1 MTDKPSS
8 ECTAGPRELKDPTSK
23 AYALQTLRALRRYLE
38 SATLDE
44 ELVREELQRIEKYK
58 HWKVLGYANKKEMFQ
73 KEGLQSRLQKIKLRA
88 KRLEG
93 KTINAADN
101 HDPNPSPDIIRTSE
115 TGHGT
120 SADYLTARLKRDY
133 AEIFQRLLQG
143 EFSSVRKAAIAAGI
157 VKVPGRVEQLLKL
170 WKKATKEERT
180 EFMKR
185 KDEQ

>member
-1 MTDKPSS
+1 MTDKPSD

-58 HWKVLGYANKKEMFQ
+58 HWKVLGYASKKEMFQ

-101 HDPNPSPDIIRTSE
+101 FNPEDRLDIVKASE
-115 TGHGT
+115 AGAGN
-120 SADYLTARLKRDY
+120 SADYLTARLKRDHG
-133 AEIFQRLLQG
+133 EIFERLLQG
-143 EFSSVRKAAIAAGI
+143 EFCSVRKAAIAAGI

-170 WKKATKEERT
+170 WKKASQEERT